1 MRKDDTFS
9 MEQTQLIGRT
19 LEKELFIKASP
30 QRVFQAL
37 TNKED
42 LERWFVTQA
51 EIEPRSGG
59 AIRFEWDPE
68 SKLVETGKILA
79 YEPPSRFS
87 YTWEAR
93 GSSPTTITFELSA
106 ENDGTRLHLTHT
118 GIGEGDDWDRYYA
131 GISRGWPA
139 HLKNLT
145 SWLET
150 GVCDVPGPR

>member
-1 MRKDDTFS
+1 

-51 EIEPRSGG
+51 EIERRSGG

-79 YEPPSRFS
+79 YEPPSRFT

-150 GVCDVPGPR
+150 GVCDVPGLR